1 MLIIAGL
8 LSALM
13 GTVLGLLGGGGSIM
27 AVPILV
33 YVVGVGPKEA
43 IATSLLVVGA
53 TSLAAMAQ
61 HARAG
66 NVRWRTGLIFG
77 VVAML
82 GAYLGGLVAGYI
94 PGAVLLLL
102 FAALMVAT
110 GFAML
115 RKARKKASNGAVE
128 AEVEK
133 EGELPVM
140 KVALEGLVVGAVTG
154 LVGAGGGFL
163 VVPALVLLGGLPMK
177 IAVGTSLLVISM
189 KSFAGAL
196 GHLDHVTIDMTLTL
210 VFTAA
215 AVAGSFGGAA
225 LGRRLNAATL
235 RTAFAWFV
243 LLMAAFILYK
253 EMTVEM
259 ARQMFVDHWYAWV
272 IGTVVVSGLLFAFK
286 RRKSVDPRAIRT
298 LERHASTV
306 RPPAQEGEAA

>member
-33 YVVGVGPKEA
+33 YVVGTDPKEA

-53 TSLAAMAQ
+53 TSLAAMTQ

-77 VVAML
+77 VVAMV

-94 PGAVLLLL
+94 PGSILLLL

-110 GFAML
+110 GVAML
-115 RKARKKASNGAVE
+115 RKARKKAAAATPE
-128 AEVEK
+128 AEAAHES
-133 EGELPVM
+133 ELPVL
-140 KVALEGLVVGAVTG
+140 KVAIEGLVVGAVTG

-189 KSFAGAL
+189 KSFAGAV
-196 GHLDHVTIDMTLTL
+196 GHLSHVEIDLTLTL

-215 AVAGSFGGAA
+215 AVIGSFGGAA
-225 LGRRLNAATL
+225 LGRRMNAATL

-243 LLMAAFILYK
+243 LLMAAFILSQ
-253 EMTVEM
+253 EMTVEI
-259 ARQMFVDHWYAWV
+259 ARELFVDFWYAWV
-272 IGTVVVSGLLFAFK
+272 IAAAVIAGVIFALK
-286 RRKSVDPRAIRT
+286 RRGGEGPLVDAD
-298 LERHASTV
+298 H
-306 RPPAQEGEAA
+306 RPA